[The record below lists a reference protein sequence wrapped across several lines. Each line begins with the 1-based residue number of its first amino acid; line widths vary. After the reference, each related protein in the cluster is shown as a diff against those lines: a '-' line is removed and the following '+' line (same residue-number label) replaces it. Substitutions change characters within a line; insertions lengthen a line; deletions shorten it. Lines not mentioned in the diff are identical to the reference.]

1 MKILFGVRH
10 DGADGYYRAIA
21 PASVLRYNG
30 IETACRG
37 PSFEDAD
44 DFDVL
49 VLQRHCS
56 PAAELLVHEFHRK
69 GKKVIYDVD
78 DWLRGI
84 PPYWPAYD
92 TYWNRG
98 KGTPAEQLLFH
109 ERIARNADLI
119 TCTTWPLAEKMLEY
133 KEQDRIRIVPN
144 CVMWADWD
152 TVIPVERQSPRP
164 VVGWFGLPYYWHSW
178 SQMVDAVEGA
188 VEDVDADLA
197 ILGYPEVTHLLS
209 DRILSRTWIEPM
221 TTMRDFGEMRR
232 MIATFDVGI
241 AWVADTPFNR
251 CKSPLRALQYGA
263 AGVPIAAS
271 EVTYGG
277 VLSDSYPGEFGK
289 IVPTPDALYHAIVD
303 AVRRPDSARLLADK
317 WRQRVFEHHSYET
330 QWAKWADVIEEVL
343 DLR

>member
-56 PAAELLVHEFHRK
+56 AAAELLVHEFHRK

-78 DWLRGI
+78 DWLRGM

-92 TYWNRG
+92 TYWERG
-98 KGTPAEQLLFH
+98 KGTPTEQLLYH
-109 ERIARNADLI
+109 ERIARAADMI
-119 TCTTWPLAEKMLEY
+119 TCTTWSLAEKMLVY
-133 KEQDRIRIVPN
+133 KDQEHVRVVPN
-144 CVMWADWD
+144 CIMWADWD
-152 TVIPVERQSPRP
+152 TVIPMERVNLHP

-178 SQMVDAVEGA
+178 SQMVDAVEQA

-197 ILGYPEVTHLLS
+197 ILGYPGLTQMLS
-209 DRILSRTWIEPM
+209 DQTLARTWIEPM

-241 AWVADTPFNR
+241 AWVANTDFNR

-263 AGVPIAAS
+263 AGVPFVAS
-271 EVTYGG
+271 EAAYGD
-277 VLSDSYPGEFGK
+277 VLSDNYPGEFGTLASS
-289 IVPTPDALYHAIVD
+289 PNALYHAIVD
-303 AVRRPDSARLLADK
+303 SIRHPDTERLLADK

-330 QWAKWADVIEEVL
+330 QWRNWERVILEVL
-343 DLR
+343 DL